1 MYRDNE
7 GISPTHLHVM
17 SSHLVPAN
25 ILSGDVAT
33 DPAANVRADRRRQHR
48 PIDPYRHLDF

>member
-7 GISPTHLHVM
+7 VISPTHLHVM

-25 ILSGDVAT
+25 ILSGDVTT
-33 DPAANVRADRRRQHR
+33 DPAANIRADRRRQHG
-48 PIDPYRHLDF
+48 PINPHWHLDS